1 MKKRKTEVMLTRPI
15 ERLGEPG
22 DVVSVAPGY
31 ARNYLL
37 PQGLA
42 VPPTP
47 HNVQGLHKVR
57 EARLIELRNREE
69 QAKAL
74 QEQLQGQRLAF
85 YRKVHEEGKLYS
97 SVRLEEITA
106 RLSEQFGADIEKG
119 KVQLA
124 EPIEALGLHTVKVG
138 LYKDI
143 SAEIQV
149 EVLDEAEQQQAP
161 APEAKAEE

>member
-1 MKKRKTEVMLTRPI
+1 MLTRPI

-37 PQGLA
+37 PQRLA

-47 HNVQGLHKVR
+47 HNVQGLRKVR

-85 YRKVHEEGKLYS
+85 YRKVHTEGKLYS
-97 SVRLEEITA
+97 SVRPEEIVTQLHE
-106 RLSEQFGADIEKG
+106 RFGAEIERS

-138 LYKDI
+138 IYKDI
-143 SAEIQV
+143 LAEIQV
-149 EVLDEAEQQQAP
+149 EVLDEAKQEQEAP
-161 APEAKAEE
+161 APEAKVEGA